1 MLGDVEKGL
10 FQLINAE
17 FPAKVSGRSPLRLSA
32 RIAGIVFTQVFS
44 SPVMILSVT
53 PSARRS
59 SKVIPA
65 DWYASKSTKVDIRR
79 NAFVVLLQH

>member
-32 RIAGIVFTQVFS
+32 RIAGIVFTSGFFVPGDDF
-44 SPVMILSVT
+44 VC
-53 PSARRS
+53 
-59 SKVIPA
+59 
-65 DWYASKSTKVDIRR
+65 
-79 NAFVVLLQH
+79 NAKRP